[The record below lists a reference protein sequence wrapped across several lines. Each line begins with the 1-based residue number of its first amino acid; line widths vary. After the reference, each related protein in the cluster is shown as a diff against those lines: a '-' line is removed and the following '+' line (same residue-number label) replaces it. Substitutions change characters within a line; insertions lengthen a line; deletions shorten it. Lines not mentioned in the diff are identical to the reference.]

1 MKILVPV
8 IKSLLNPLFDELS
21 RFSSLNLSP
30 QGIFSTLQIN
40 TVVIFLTSQFC
51 KLFKTVDT
59 KAGHSF
65 PVFSCSWIKIML
77 TSATLMAKGPTGPSA
92 IASHWEIFFLHP
104 L

>member
-21 RFSSLNLSP
+21 RFSSLNLSL

-51 KLFKTVDT
+51 KLLKTVDT
-59 KAGHSF
+59 KTGHCF

-77 TSATLMAKGPTGPSA
+77 TSAALMSKGPTGPSA
-92 IASHWEIFFLHP
+92 IASHWEVIFLHP

>member
-21 RFSSLNLSP
+21 RFSSLNLSL

-65 PVFSCSWIKIML
+65 PVFSCSWIKVML
-77 TSATLMAKGPTGPSA
+77 TSATLMSKGPTGPSA
-92 IASHWEIFFLHP
+92 IASHWEVFFLHP

>member
-65 PVFSCSWIKIML
+65 PVFSCSWIKVML
-77 TSATLMAKGPTGPSA
+77 TSATLMSKGPTGPSA
-92 IASHWEIFFLHP
+92 IASHWEVFFLHP